1 MLVITLDGIFWGF
14 FGFLSWGV
22 ADYLARAVSMRV
34 GSMSTALLVQVIGLA
49 LPLPFILGQFAVGG
63 ADVDWAAFAI
73 WAPISAGFLGMG
85 YLSYYTGLQRGS
97 VSVVTSAASGW
108 LAVTVVVAVV
118 FFGERISL
126 AQAALMV
133 VVLGGILLLSI
144 QRTTKTG
151 KSAGMVWGLG
161 AMAGLGVSLA
171 VLDRVTEAGGA
182 MLAVFGARALSVIPV
197 YAFMRSRGVGIQLPR
212 GRGGWGLLVGAALLD
227 AGGFVGFNL
236 GVDVAPVAV
245 VAPIVAAHPVVT
257 TGLAVV
263 MLRERP
269 RSLQWLGAGVTVAAV
284 VGLSAFVGA

>member
-1 MLVITLDGIFWGF
+1 
-14 FGFLSWGV
+14 
-22 ADYLARAVSMRV
+22 
-34 GSMSTALLVQVIGLA
+34 
-49 LPLPFILGQFAVGG
+49 
-63 ADVDWAAFAI
+63 
-73 WAPISAGFLGMG
+73 
-85 YLSYYTGLQRGS
+85 
-97 VSVVTSAASGW
+97 
-108 LAVTVVVAVV
+108 
-118 FFGERISL
+118 
-126 AQAALMV
+126 
-133 VVLGGILLLSI
+133 
-144 QRTTKTG
+144 
-151 KSAGMVWGLG
+151 
-161 AMAGLGVSLA
+161 MAGLGVSLA

-212 GRGGWGLLVGAALLD
+212 GRGGWGLLVVAALLD

-269 RSLQWLGAGVTVAAV
+269 RSLQWAGAAVTVAAV

>member
-1 MLVITLDGIFWGF
+1 
-14 FGFLSWGV
+14 
-22 ADYLARAVSMRV
+22 
-34 GSMSTALLVQVIGLA
+34 
-49 LPLPFILGQFAVGG
+49 
-63 ADVDWAAFAI
+63 
-73 WAPISAGFLGMG
+73 
-85 YLSYYTGLQRGS
+85 
-97 VSVVTSAASGW
+97 
-108 LAVTVVVAVV
+108 
-118 FFGERISL
+118 
-126 AQAALMV
+126 MV

-212 GRGGWGLLVGAALLD
+212 GRGGWGLLVAAALLD

-257 TGLAVV
+257 TGLGRGDAAGASAVV
-263 MLRERP
+263 AVGGRCGHRGGCGGPECVCRGVRRE
-269 RSLQWLGAGVTVAAV
+269 
-284 VGLSAFVGA
+284 